1 MTITI
6 RASLRRVNERA
17 AGIAELDQRIPFLL
31 SQLGAYIAD
40 DFKQRLAPLSV
51 HPRTNA
57 VLVALAGNDGQSQ
70 RQLSARL
77 GVHRNVMVSLI
88 DTLER
93 QGLVQRRPHPD
104 DRRAFAVTLTAKA
117 RDLLP
122 ALEEQS
128 DAIEDEVTAAL
139 SPEERA
145 DLLRMLQRVAA
156 ALGLSPGVHPK
167 LAEPPPLNSPT

>member
-1 MTITI
+1 MTVIKS
-6 RASLRRVNERA
+6 ASLAGVSERPT
-17 AGIAELDQRIPFLL
+17 GIAELDQRIPFLL
-31 SQLGAYIAD
+31 SQLGAYVAD
-40 DFKQRLAPLSV
+40 DAKRRLAPLGV
-51 HPRTNA
+51 HPRVNA
-57 VLVALAGNDGQSQ
+57 ILFALAGTDGQSQ

-88 DTLER
+88 DSLEQ

-104 DRRAFAVTLTAKA
+104 DRRAFAVTLTDKA

-128 DAIEDEVTAAL
+128 DAIEDDVTAAL
-139 SPEERA
+139 SAEERA
-145 DLLRMLQRVAA
+145 ALLGMLQRVAA

-167 LAEPPPLNSPT
+167 LAETAPLNSPA

>member
-1 MTITI
+1 MTIT
-6 RASLRRVNERA
+6 ASASVGEVSEEA

-40 DFKQRLAPLSV
+40 DAKRRLAPLGV
-51 HPRTNA
+51 HPRVNA
-57 VLVALAGNDGQSQ
+57 ILLALAGSDGQSQ

-88 DTLER
+88 DSLEE
-93 QGLVQRRPHPD
+93 QGLVERRPCPV
-104 DRRAFAVTLTAKA
+104 DRRAFAVTLTDKA

-122 ALEEQS
+122 ALEQQS
-128 DAIEDEVTAAL
+128 DAMEDEVTGAL

-145 DLLRMLQRVAA
+145 ALRDMLQRVSAG
-156 ALGLSPGVHPK
+156 LGLSPGVHPK
-167 LAEPPPLNSPT
+167 LAEPPPLNSAT